1 MTRNELAH
9 LWDFPAALGGQ
20 SLSKDESE
28 QRGPVNQNELERFF
42 MLVVS
47 LCFPSL
53 PQVLLAG
60 EG

>member
-1 MTRNELAH
+1 MRSNELAH
-9 LWDFPAALGGQ
+9 LWDFPAALGSQ

-28 QRGPVNQNELERFF
+28 QCGPVNQNELERFF

-53 PQVLLAG
+53 PQVLQAG

>member
-1 MTRNELAH
+1 MNLPICGVFLL
-9 LWDFPAALGGQ
+9 LWVVSHYQKMSQNSVDQLV
-20 SLSKDESE
+20 K
-28 QRGPVNQNELERFF
+28 NELERFF